1 MRVTISPDKMSVL
14 ASNASTAFH
23 LLALGVSDSGV
34 ESGLRQATRFCDV
47 LSDGNKIRAARANR
61 FSAEGLAKKDF
72 VDLICDLPDGDRLT
86 AEFPNIRARLEALQ
100 SSVFSTGTNKSVPA
114 AVRKDARVLARYFFD
129 FANRLALYEVARARL
144 NSARHTRG

>member
-34 ESGLRQATRFCDV
+34 ASGLSQATRFCDV
-47 LSDGNKIRAARANR
+47 LSDGNRIREARSHR

-72 VDLICDLPDGDRLT
+72 LDLICELPDGDRLT
-86 AEFPNIRARLEALQ
+86 AEFPHVKETLEALQ
-100 SSVFSTGTNKSVPA
+100 ASILSKEVIGNVPT
-114 AVRKDARVLARYFFD
+114 AVRRDARMLARYFFD
-129 FANRLALYEVARARL
+129 FANRLAIFEAARARL
-144 NSARHTRG
+144 NSGRNARG

>member
-34 ESGLRQATRFCDV
+34 VSGLQQATRFCEV
-47 LSDGNKIRAARANR
+47 LSDGNKIRSARSNR

-72 VDLICDLPDGDRLT
+72 LDLICDLPDGDRLT
-86 AEFPNIRARLEALQ
+86 AEFPHILQTLASLEESIRSNATLGRVPTAVRRDARL
-100 SSVFSTGTNKSVPA
+100 
-114 AVRKDARVLARYFFD
+114 LAQYFFD
-129 FANRLALYEVARARL
+129 FANKLALYEAARARL
-144 NSARHTRG
+144 NSSSRPRG